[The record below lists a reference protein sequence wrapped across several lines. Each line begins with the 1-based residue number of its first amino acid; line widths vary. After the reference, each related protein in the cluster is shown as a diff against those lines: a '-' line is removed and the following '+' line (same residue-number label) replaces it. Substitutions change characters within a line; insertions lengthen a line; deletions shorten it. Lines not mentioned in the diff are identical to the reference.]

1 MTRLRLSP
9 SASVTPAGDLV
20 LLRSDLGT
28 FAVRGAD
35 TRAFLDHIVPLL
47 DGSRDAAEIAAAL
60 HPYSPRS
67 VEALLDLLDKRGLL
81 DRVGDEIEGEGEDD
95 RLRGQEEFLRRWAG
109 GSGEAARSLRS
120 AHVAIVGLS
129 PWADVAARAIA
140 ASGVAAV
147 DLVGPPG
154 ARREA
159 LLAEIAAAAPRCRV
173 EARGA
178 PAERAS
184 LWVVGA
190 SLDDDQEIARIA
202 RLAHE
207 ARTRTLWASLAG
219 AAAVM
224 GPLVKPGLTAC
235 RVCMM
240 DEALGPPRPGA
251 ANHPPFAPGVIGT
264 LGAALALSALQVL
277 SGYTESSLAGQVS
290 IQDLRTFESR
300 RHMLV
305 RVPWC
310 RVCGARP
317 SS

>member
-1 MTRLRLSP
+1 MTRLRLNP
-9 SASVTPAGDLV
+9 SASVTPAGDEV

-81 DRVGDEIEGEGEDD
+81 DRVGDEGEDD

-120 AHVAIVGLS
+120 AHVAIIGLS
-129 PWADVAARAIA
+129 PWAEAAARAIA

-147 DLVGPPG
+147 DLVAPPG

-173 EARGA
+173 EARSA

-184 LWVVGA
+184 LWAVGA
-190 SLDDDQEIARIA
+190 SLDDDHEIARIA

-207 ARTRTLWASLAG
+207 ARTPTLWASLAG

-251 ANHPPFAPGVIGT
+251 ANHPPFAPGMIGT
-264 LGAALALSALQVL
+264 LGAALALEALKVL

>member
-9 SASVTPAGDLV
+9 SASVTPAGDEV

-47 DGSRDAAEIAAAL
+47 DGSRDAAAIAAAL

-81 DRVGDEIEGEGEDD
+81 VRVDDEGEDD
-95 RLRGQEEFLRRWAG
+95 RLRGQEEFLRRWVG

-129 PWADVAARAIA
+129 PWAEAAARAIA

-147 DLVGPPG
+147 DLVAPPG

-173 EARGA
+173 EARSA

-190 SLDDDQEIARIA
+190 SLDDDHEIARIA

-207 ARTRTLWASLAG
+207 ARTPTLWASLAG
-219 AAAVM
+219 AAAVV

-240 DEALGPPRPGA
+240 DEALGPPRPA
-251 ANHPPFAPGVIGT
+251 PANHPPFAPGVIGT
-264 LGAALALSALQVL
+264 LGAALALEALKVL